1 MIIIEEKMEKS
12 DLMEN
17 YLNYN
22 LCGKF
27 ISSGN
32 WAHMKRNFIPFQ
44 VAFMLEGEMYI
55 TEEDRE
61 YIIRPG
67 DILFFRSGLTHYGHK
82 KSTSPV
88 SFYWVMYETN
98 IESYRGFPS
107 FAHIEDTLLI
117 NQLFK
122 QLLHF
127 SSYSIVETNAA
138 LVLLLNE
145 LKRTL
150 GRKYSQHRS
159 VVDNICRWVDI
170 NLQKDINVSKVA
182 EKFNFNKDY
191 ISKIVKREKGMGIK
205 EYILSQRI
213 NRAKQLLLNTHLS
226 VKQITKEC
234 GFFDYTQFL
243 KMFKRY
249 EGVTPKEYRNIL
261 YSTPMNTDLED
272 DNSQLHFT
280 RC

>member
-1 MIIIEEKMEKS
+1 MVIIEERMDKS

-27 ISSGN
+27 ISAGN
-32 WAHMKRNFIPFQ
+32 WNHMKRKFNLYQ

-55 TEEDRE
+55 TEEDRQ

-98 IESYRGFPS
+98 IESYLNFS
-107 FAHIEDTLLI
+107 TFAHIEDTLLI

-127 SSYSIVETNAA
+127 SSYSIDETNAA
-138 LVLLLNE
+138 LILLLNE

-150 GRKYSQHRS
+150 NRTYSKHRS
-159 VVDNICRWVDI
+159 VVDSICRWIDI
-170 NLQKDINVSKVA
+170 NLQKDINVSDVA
-182 EKFNFNKDY
+182 QNFNFNKDY

-249 EGVTPKEYRNIL
+249 EGITPTEYRNIL
-261 YSTPMNTDLED
+261 YSTPMNADL
-272 DNSQLHFT
+272 DNN
-280 RC
+280 